1 MSSGKAVGK
10 RSASVAHLA
19 PWQPAWLEAEP
30 GFTHFLDLDDG
41 SSLSSL
47 KRLERSQRMERL
59 DTLFG
64 FERPTEPGERT
75 GWLINM
81 HPVMVVRNGH
91 LGTRHRALQ
100 LLVLLYLVSES
111 LAKMAPQFP
120 ILIKRNIH
128 FPCFGFSKGNI
139 QAAESSYLKSCTF
152 NTISALCCPIFKRSF
167 IVEQAGEN
175 LRELAEKGGVVIN
188 WNCNLGLPETD
199 CNPHYSFHRPDPKT
213 TVPGS
218 GTCSPASSSCPPWR
232 SAKYY
237 KWNGTHTQVLI
248 KACGIHIDVIVQGQ
262 AGKFSL
268 IPTVINL
275 AVALT
280 SLGMGSFLWDWIL
293 LSCMNKDQVYSS
305 RKFEQAPP

>member
-1 MSSGKAVGK
+1 GRCVPSAGGTEKSSEMLAWCAAEE
-10 RSASVAHLA
+10 ASV
-19 PWQPAWLEAEP
+19 
-30 GFTHFLDLDDG
+30 G
-41 SSLSSL
+41 
-47 KRLERSQRMERL
+47 
-59 DTLFG
+59 
-64 FERPTEPGERT
+64 
-75 GWLINM
+75 
-81 HPVMVVRNGH
+81 
-91 LGTRHRALQ
+91 
-100 LLVLLYLVSES
+100 ES

-152 NTISALCCPIFKRSF
+152 NTTSALYCPIFKRSF

-175 LRELAEKGGVVIN
+175 LRELAEKGGVVTN

-237 KWNGTHTQVLI
+237 KWNGTHTRVLI

>member
-1 MSSGKAVGK
+1 GRCVPSAGGTEKSSEMLAWCPAEE
-10 RSASVAHLA
+10 ASV
-19 PWQPAWLEAEP
+19 
-30 GFTHFLDLDDG
+30 G
-41 SSLSSL
+41 
-47 KRLERSQRMERL
+47 
-59 DTLFG
+59 
-64 FERPTEPGERT
+64 
-75 GWLINM
+75 
-81 HPVMVVRNGH
+81 
-91 LGTRHRALQ
+91 
-100 LLVLLYLVSES
+100 ES

-218 GTCSPASSSCPPWR
+218 GTCSPASSSCPPWSCCGWSPSLGPSTCLPRR

>member
-1 MSSGKAVGK
+1 MPCCAMLITPAVGA
-10 RSASVAHLA
+10 RDCLWALCSYST
-19 PWQPAWLEAEP
+19 PQ
-30 GFTHFLDLDDG
+30 
-41 SSLSSL
+41 
-47 KRLERSQRMERL
+47 
-59 DTLFG
+59 
-64 FERPTEPGERT
+64 
-75 GWLINM
+75 
-81 HPVMVVRNGH
+81 VMVVRNGH

-100 LLVLLYLVSES
+100 LLVLLYLVRRGRCVPSAGGTEKSSEMLAWCPAEEVSVGES

-128 FPCFGFSKGNI
+128 FPCFGFSKSNI

-152 NTISALCCPIFKRSF
+152 NTTSALCCPIFM
-167 IVEQAGEN
+167 EQAGEN

-213 TVPGS
+213 TSASPGYS
-218 GTCSPASSSCPPWR
+218 CSPASSSCPPWR

-237 KWNGTHTQVLI
+237 KWKGTHTRVLI

>member
-1 MSSGKAVGK
+1 
-10 RSASVAHLA
+10 
-19 PWQPAWLEAEP
+19 
-30 GFTHFLDLDDG
+30 
-41 SSLSSL
+41 
-47 KRLERSQRMERL
+47 
-59 DTLFG
+59 
-64 FERPTEPGERT
+64 
-75 GWLINM
+75 
-81 HPVMVVRNGH
+81 
-91 LGTRHRALQ
+91 
-100 LLVLLYLVSES
+100 
-111 LAKMAPQFP
+111 MAPQFP

-128 FPCFGFSKGNI
+128 FPCFGFSKDVH
-139 QAAESSYLKSCTF
+139 
-152 NTISALCCPIFKRSF
+152 
-167 IVEQAGEN
+167 VEEINVGPRDGAS
-175 LRELAEKGGVVIN
+175 RPGGVVIS

-199 CNPHYSFHRPDPKT
+199 YNPHYSFHRPDPKT

-237 KWNGTHTQVLI
+237 KWNGTHTRVLI

-275 AVALT
+275 AMALT

>member
-1 MSSGKAVGK
+1 
-10 RSASVAHLA
+10 
-19 PWQPAWLEAEP
+19 
-30 GFTHFLDLDDG
+30 
-41 SSLSSL
+41 
-47 KRLERSQRMERL
+47 
-59 DTLFG
+59 
-64 FERPTEPGERT
+64 
-75 GWLINM
+75 
-81 HPVMVVRNGH
+81 
-91 LGTRHRALQ
+91 
-100 LLVLLYLVSES
+100 
-111 LAKMAPQFP
+111 MAPQFP

-128 FPCFGFSKGNI
+128 FPCFGFSKDVH
-139 QAAESSYLKSCTF
+139 
-152 NTISALCCPIFKRSF
+152 
-167 IVEQAGEN
+167 VEEINVGPRDGAS
-175 LRELAEKGGVVIN
+175 RPGGVVIN

-213 TVPGS
+213 TSASPGY
-218 GTCSPASSSCPPWR
+218 SCR

-237 KWNGTHTQVLI
+237 KWNGTHTRVLI

>member
-1 MSSGKAVGK
+1 MAQGWPCTGHANRDHFAPEAIVL
-10 RSASVAHLA
+10 RSLH
-19 PWQPAWLEAEP
+19 
-30 GFTHFLDLDDG
+30 
-41 SSLSSL
+41 
-47 KRLERSQRMERL
+47 
-59 DTLFG
+59 
-64 FERPTEPGERT
+64 
-75 GWLINM
+75 
-81 HPVMVVRNGH
+81 
-91 LGTRHRALQ
+91 
-100 LLVLLYLVSES
+100 SES

-120 ILIKRNIH
+120 ILIKRNTH

-152 NTISALCCPIFKRSF
+152 NTTSVLCCPIFKRSF

-199 CNPHYSFHRPDPKT
+199 CNSHYSFHRPDPKT

-218 GTCSPASSSCPPWR
+218 GTCSPASSSCPPWSCCGWSPSLGPSTCLPRR

-237 KWNGTHTQVLI
+237 KWNRTHTRVLI

>member
-1 MSSGKAVGK
+1 
-10 RSASVAHLA
+10 
-19 PWQPAWLEAEP
+19 
-30 GFTHFLDLDDG
+30 
-41 SSLSSL
+41 
-47 KRLERSQRMERL
+47 
-59 DTLFG
+59 
-64 FERPTEPGERT
+64 
-75 GWLINM
+75 
-81 HPVMVVRNGH
+81 
-91 LGTRHRALQ
+91 
-100 LLVLLYLVSES
+100 
-111 LAKMAPQFP
+111 MAPQFP

-128 FPCFGFSKGNI
+128 FPCFGFSKDVH
-139 QAAESSYLKSCTF
+139 
-152 NTISALCCPIFKRSF
+152 
-167 IVEQAGEN
+167 VEEIN
-175 LRELAEKGGVVIN
+175 GGVVIN

-199 CNPHYSFHRPDPKT
+199 CNPHYSFHCPDPKT

-218 GTCSPASSSCPPWR
+218 GTCSPASSSWSCCGWSPSLGPSTCLPRR

-237 KWNGTHTQVLI
+237 KWNGTHTRVLI